1 MRKTEVSMK
10 EARENFK
17 AIVDRVAAG
26 ERVNILRRSKVVAQ
40 LVPPETSAGGRAPSL
55 ATFRKAI
62 RIKGKAMSQEV
73 IDARKERG

>member
-1 MRKTEVSMK
+1 MSKISMK

-17 AIVDRVAAG
+17 AIIDRVAAG

-40 LVPPETSAGGRAPSL
+40 LVPPEPSVGTRAPSL
-55 ATFRKAI
+55 ATFRKSI
-62 RIKGKAMSQEV
+62 RVKGKAMSREV